1 MGTNIV
7 FLDWKN
13 QYCQNEYITQGNL
26 GINEI
31 FIKLPMVVFTEIEEK
46 KIICMGTLK
55 PPNSQRSLEKE
66 KWSQSVASDYTEKLW

>member
-46 KIICMGTLK
+46 KNNLHGNIK
-55 PPNSQRSLEKE
+55 APK
-66 KWSQSVASDYTEKLW
+66 